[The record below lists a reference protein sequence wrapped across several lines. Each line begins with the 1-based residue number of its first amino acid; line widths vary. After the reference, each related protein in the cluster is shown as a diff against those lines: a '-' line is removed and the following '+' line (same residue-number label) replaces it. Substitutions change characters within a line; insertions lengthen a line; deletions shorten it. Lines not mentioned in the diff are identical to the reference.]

1 MVRTS
6 ELRVRELVN
15 VDDGR
20 RLGTVSDLVL
30 DLESGRVAAL
40 VLPGPG
46 RLFGLFGREQETVVA
61 WERVARVGVDVV
73 LVSLGSEPSRGT

>member
-1 MVRTS
+1 
-6 ELRVRELVN
+6 
-15 VDDGR
+15 
-20 RLGTVSDLVL
+20 
-30 DLESGRVAAL
+30 VAAL